1 MGLNKI
7 NHIGIAVKDLEAS
20 KRFYEESLGLAVD
33 HEETLGEMKIAFI
46 PIGEVNVE
54 LIQSTTE
61 EGVIAKFIA
70 KRGEGIH
77 HIAYEVDDIDGAL
90 ERLKDQGIKLV
101 DEKPRPGAH
110 GTRVAF
116 LHPKSTNGV
125 LSELVSTEK
134 DD

>member
-1 MGLNKI
+1 MGLKKI
-7 NHIGIAVKDLEAS
+7 NHIGIAVKDLETS
-20 KRFYEESLGLAVD
+20 KRFYEESLGLTVD
-33 HEETLGEMKIAFI
+33 HEETLGEMKIAFV

-61 EGVIAKFIA
+61 DGVIAKFIA

-125 LSELVSTEK
+125 LSELLSTEK
-134 DD
+134 DN

>member
-1 MGLNKI
+1 MGLQKI

-20 KRFYEESLGLAVD
+20 KRFYEESLGLTVD
-33 HEETLGEMKIAFI
+33 HEETMGEMKIAFV

-77 HIAYEVDDIDGAL
+77 HIAYEVHDIDGAL
-90 ERLKDQGIKLV
+90 EKLKEQGIKLV

-125 LSELVSTEK
+125 LTELVSPENG
-134 DD
+134 D

>member
-1 MGLNKI
+1 MGLSKI

-20 KRFYEESLGLAVD
+20 KRFYEESLGLTVK

-61 EGVIAKFIA
+61 QGVIAKFIA

-90 ERLKDQGIKLV
+90 EKLKDQGIKMV

-110 GTRVAF
+110 ETRVAF

-125 LSELVSTEK
+125 LTELVSK
-134 DD
+134 